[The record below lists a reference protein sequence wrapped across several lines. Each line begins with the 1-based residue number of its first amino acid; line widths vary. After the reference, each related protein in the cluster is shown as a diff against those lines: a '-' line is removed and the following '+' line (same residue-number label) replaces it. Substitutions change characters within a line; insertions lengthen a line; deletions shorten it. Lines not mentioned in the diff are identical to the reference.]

1 MFNEKHLINW
11 NEIYNCKKP
20 PELDFVMDGLLAGT
34 TAAIVAPGA
43 TGKSFVALQF
53 CISVS
58 SFDILGMG
66 IKSGN
71 YKTAYITAED
81 PKEILFHRCF
91 DMSKHLNEEEQ
102 AQVAERVAVYSL
114 HGSAPCLL
122 NNRGI
127 VDEECEK
134 SIQALKDIATGRRL
148 IVIDTLRKFH
158 AAEENDSGHMTK
170 LTQILDKIAA
180 ETGCAVMFLH
190 HANKGAMTSG
200 GTAEQGASRGSSA
213 LVDNIRFQLNLAKPS
228 KEDLKNFEFDDD
240 INKFIKVIGAKANYR
255 SSNKDFWLKR
265 GEGGVLLPAKV
276 RLKLSAPTDTPRPK
290 RRSMGGA

>member
-43 TGKSFVALQF
+43 TGKSFLGLQF
-53 CISVS
+53 CIAVS

-66 IKSGN
+66 IKSGD

-91 DMSKHLNEEEQ
+91 DMSKQLNEEEQ

-122 NNRGI
+122 NNRGVI
-127 VDEECEK
+127 DEACEK
-134 SIQALKDIATGRRL
+134 SIQALKDLATGRRL

-190 HANKGAMTSG
+190 HANKAAASGANF
-200 GTAEQGASRGSSA
+200 EQGASRGSSA

-228 KEDLKNFEFDDD
+228 KEDLKNFNFDED
-240 INKFIKVIGAKANYR
+240 ISKYIKVIGAKANYR
-255 SSNKDFWLKR
+255 ASNKDFWLKR
-265 GEGGVLLPAKV
+265 GEGGVLLPADV
-276 RLKLSAPTDTPRPK
+276 RPKLSAPTTTPRQK
-290 RRSMGGA
+290 RRSSGGA